1 MARFFHHAAP
11 GPIVLLGMVAY
22 FTGVVRAPITA
33 FVIVSEMSGD
43 HGMLVALM
51 AAAMIADFCARMV
64 NPEGIYHLLAR
75 RYLGPKG

>member
-1 MARFFHHAAP
+1 
-11 GPIVLLGMVAY
+11 LGMVAY

-51 AAAMIADFCARMV
+51 AAALIAEFCARTV
-64 NPEGIYHLLAR
+64 NREGVYHMLAK
-75 RYLGPKG
+75 RYLEAAARPNDNAGTFSPPAG